1 MAERGSSMFQNWCV
15 YAADFG
21 STVSTWCVYDARLK
35 LPGAFMMLD
44 FKCVLVYAAR
54 QTIILDRVFFERTV
68 PPVCVQKWSAS

>member
-21 STVSTWCVYDARLK
+21 STVSTWCVNDARLK

-44 FKCVLVYAAR
+44 LNYLVR
-54 QTIILDRVFFERTV
+54 L
-68 PPVCVQKWSAS
+68 